1 MSYNTKVYQEQGGAK
16 TIVESGGSIEI
27 KSGGVLDVK
36 TGGIVKA
43 NGTQAAAIVS
53 LTDSTTGTAG
63 NTVDD
68 TTASVK
74 DDIAS
79 LAAKIN
85 GILAALRGAGII
97 VT

>member
-1 MSYNTKVYQEQGGAK
+1 MPASYNAKVIQEQGGDRL
-16 TIVESGGSIEI
+16 IV
-27 KSGGVLDVK
+27 KSGGEIKVL
-36 TGGIVKA
+36 TGGKIVP
-43 NGTQAAAIVS
+43 NSGTQAAAIVS
-53 LTDSTTGTAG
+53 LTDSTGGTAG

-85 GILAALRGAGII
+85 AILAAIRGAGII
-97 VT
+97 VP

>member
-1 MSYNTKVYQEQGGAK
+1 MPDTHLTSLKLKSA
-16 TIVESGGSIEI
+16 SEI
-27 KSGGVLDVK
+27 
-36 TGGIVKA
+36 TA
-43 NGTQAAAIVS
+43 

-63 NTVDD
+63 DEVDD

-85 GILAALRGAGII
+85 EII
-97 VT
+97 AVLNGE

>member
-1 MSYNTKVYQEQGGAK
+1 MALNKKDSQLSDSSNNPLIGAAQ
-16 TIVESGGSIEI
+16 T
-27 KSGGVLDVK
+27 
-36 TGGIVKA
+36 
-43 NGTQAAAIVS
+43 AITS

-63 NTVDD
+63 DTVDD

-85 GILAALRGAGII
+85 SILTVLRNHGLIKS
-97 VT
+97 